1 MPTKYI
7 GVKTIPQFL
16 NIVDVF
22 LKVERKCNR

>member
-16 NIVDVF
+16 NIVNVF
-22 LKVERKCNR
+22 LKVEKKMY